1 MTIMKRNEAVDFEDQ
16 VEDIR
21 KQTAVS
27 EAVARGYV
35 ARGFGRPVAKAVR
48 DFERIVS
55 EIVKRDGCLRP
66 QAMAKAAVEFPDES
80 TGLVGSVVNPEV
92 VRAPN
97 PRRFDSSCRYW
108 LVSGIVRLLCV
119 SLDAGGGSE
128 KHGN

>member
-1 MTIMKRNEAVDFEDQ
+1 MKRNEAVDFEDQ

-80 TGLVGSVVNPEV
+80 TGLDVRSRDEMVRVKPESFGL
-92 VRAPN
+92 RCP
-97 PRRFDSSCRYW
+97 
-108 LVSGIVRLLCV
+108 LLRNEFE
-119 SLDAGGGSE
+119 DG
-128 KHGN
+128 